1 MRTYAP
7 SVLTRNTPCVGAN
20 SAIIAIIE
28 PGCLPSASVAVRPVR
43 FISSLC
49 IERWAEKSLC
59 VYSTTLT
66 IKLGRRRLDCTFRPH
81 DYLLMPRTPATPGLV
96 CLPSSRPSALLPAL
110 CAQRDGP
117 PALTGGA
124 SDYEVLPGDY
134 LEKIGARY
142 GVAADTLAK
151 DNGIADPDVILPG
164 KRLRVDHPHIV
175 PEPLRD
181 GIVINLPQR
190 MLFFFR
196 GGELAAAYP
205 VGLGRP
211 SWPTVQGTFHIVVLE
226 KNLIWDCR
234 NRSRKKWRARARSY
248 AAKCRRDRTTRS
260 ASTG

>member
-1 MRTYAP
+1 M
-7 SVLTRNTPCVGAN
+7 N
-20 SAIIAIIE
+20 SQASAHIQLCGSRDDIAGLLAGSE
-28 PGCLPSASVAVRPVR
+28 
-43 FISSLC
+43 F
-49 IERWAEKSLC
+49 KS
-59 VYSTTLT
+59 
-66 IKLGRRRLDCTFRPH
+66 
-81 DYLLMPRTPATPGLV
+81 TPARRARQARGDD
-96 CLPSSRPSALLPAL
+96 SRVFWQRVHESWDISARVRGV
-110 CAQRDGP
+110 AQRDGP

-211 SWPTVQGTFHIVVLE
+211 SWPTVQGTFHFVVLE

-234 NRSRKKWRARARSY
+234 NRSRKIWRARARSY
-248 AAKCRRDRTTRS
+248 AA
-260 ASTG
+260 